1 MGSKSSVELDAE
13 EQTKRTL
20 KAARNYHRRINEYH
34 YAYHGC
40 YRDYIEWCN
49 EQYELECL
57 PEYRGK
63 SKGVKRYDMWGIEIL
78 IIISSFDRRE
88 YYLIALFLSSH

>member
-1 MGSKSSVELDAE
+1 MGSKFSVESDAE

-49 EQYELECL
+49 EQYELDCL
-57 PEYRGK
+57 PAYRGK
-63 SKGVKRYDMWGIEIL
+63 CKGVKRYDKWGNEI
-78 IIISSFDRRE
+78 
-88 YYLIALFLSSH
+88 